1 MFPFYPPPPENIRK
15 LKALM
20 FLAGIERQHLPEWV
34 QEVNEVNSF
43 GQIRPSASYQTKN
56 RFRVIR

>member
-1 MFPFYPPPPENIRK
+1 
-15 LKALM
+15 M

-34 QEVNEVNSF
+34 QEVNEVISF